1 MKTYI
6 QQFNEQYDKLYD
18 LYNACYSDES
28 NDLFDELHDSLLYQ
42 IDGFSADLDEDGLI
56 TQGSVREI
64 TDLVSEVTEYYNKV
78 TSVPQINWIY
88 G

>member
-1 MKTYI
+1 MKTYT
-6 QQFNEQYDKLYD
+6 QQFDEQYDKLYD

-42 IDGFSADLDEDGLI
+42 IDGFSADLDEDALI

-64 TDLVSEVTEYYNKV
+64 TDLVNEVTEYFNKV